1 MQCTFLSLSPRYF
14 LNTYGIEGPQIG
26 SLRSGFLFYSNHF
39 RPVPCASDHQPV
51 VLLLMKLYVAALL
64 GIYRGNTSW

>member
-1 MQCTFLSLSPRYF
+1 MGLKAHKLALSAVA
-14 LNTYGIEGPQIG
+14 
-26 SLRSGFLFYSNHF
+26 FYSTQTI

-64 GIYRGNTSW
+64 GIYRGNPSW